1 MSRRLARRTRGE
13 RGQVVVLAALMIP
26 VFLLLGALVVDAGN
40 WYAHKRSL
48 QNRADAGALAAGLE
62 YIKNNN
68 LRNCVSAPGTTGTTI
83 SNVAKAYAGTSDT
96 SVGTTYNKN
105 VNNQSNVT
113 VAVNATNPTA
123 LDWTDGG
130 SPCADHSADA
140 WSSAGLWTDVKVR
153 EGNVGTLFGSFGISL
168 PQIAAQARVKVEP
181 IIGVGSNGL
190 PFIAE
195 TGDQIE
201 CVWAQF
207 VRARDGSTTAGFT
220 VTPSNPILL
229 TETSNH
235 TWTGNVTNVQF
246 NNADDDVAIRY
257 WGGSKNGSAPCDFA
271 NGPKKPLPHKLS
283 QDDQPVQIDW
293 LNVYDTGAAPGN
305 QAPPKLRRFSLNA
318 AGTCGGPGYLYT
330 ASTSPSAT
338 CLVGFTAE
346 VDTGANGVQGQITVQ
361 PVGTAV
367 SPVTV
372 SYDTSGGSP
381 ATVSGTITVLPNHT
395 ASGSNIQN
403 YDQVGPT
410 YLKVS
415 WRQTTGTIG
424 SGGQANCA
432 AGGTNCRGTFQGET
446 VSGVSDDIQQQFYTS
461 DPLASVPLVATSVT
475 PVAGRSFPA
484 LGSTGSFTITFQ
496 HTAVD
501 KNHVVLIRDS
511 GSFGPGTGNRTRSIY
526 CGNSPGQGAAAL
538 TNAIKDGCAKDLAQN
553 TRQDSCSPAPLP
565 SGNPWDCVQMEQGQK
580 TAVSAGLEDRFQCTT
595 NNWPNPPEGDQR
607 YAYIILTGFGRTAS
621 VANND
626 WLPIEG
632 LLRVYVTGWDESGHG
647 GGPANCSQN
656 DDPPRGYDSQGA
668 QLWGHLVEPIT
679 LDPAVIVGDGQCD
692 LTNDNIQ
699 CSPRL
704 VR

>member
-1 MSRRLARRTRGE
+1 MIRRLARQARGDN
-13 RGQVVVLAALMIP
+13 GQVIVIAALMIP

-62 YIKNNN
+62 YTKNNN
-68 LRNCVSAPGTTGTTI
+68 LRNCISNPGGTGTTL
-83 SNVAKAYAGTSDT
+83 SNLAKAYAGTNDV

-113 VAVNATNPTA
+113 VAINATNPTA

-130 SPCADHSADA
+130 SPCAPHAADG

-168 PQIAAQARVKVEP
+168 PQIAAQARVKVQP
-181 IIGVGSNGL
+181 IIGVGTNGL

-207 VRARDGSTTAGFT
+207 VRARDGGTTGFT

-229 TETSNH
+229 TEGTNH
-235 TWTGNVTNVQF
+235 TWTGNVTNVVF
-246 NNADDDVAIRY
+246 TNAHDDVAVRY

-271 NGPKKPLPHKLS
+271 NGPKKPLPHELG
-283 QDDQPVQIDW
+283 QDNLPVQIDW
-293 LNVYDTGAAPGN
+293 LNVYDTGAQPGN
-305 QAPPKLRRFSLNA
+305 QQAPKLRRFSLSAN
-318 AGTCGGPGYLYT
+318 TCGGPGYLYT
-330 ASTSPSAT
+330 TDTSAGAT
-338 CLVGFTAE
+338 CRVDFTAE
-346 VDTGANGVQGQITVQ
+346 VDTGVNNVRGEITAQ

-367 SPVTV
+367 SPVTIP
-372 SYDTSGGSP
+372 YDTTGAGSNL
-381 ATVSGTITVLPNHT
+381 ATVSGTIIVFPNHT

-415 WRQTTGTIG
+415 WRQVTGQVG
-424 SGGQANCA
+424 STNCA
-432 AGGTNCRGTFQGET
+432 TGNCSGTFEGET

-475 PVAGRSFPA
+475 PAAGRSFPA
-484 LGSTGSFTITFQ
+484 LGSTGPFSVTFQ

-501 KNHVVLIRDS
+501 KDHVVLIRDS

-526 CGNSPGQGAAAL
+526 CGNSPGQGAQAL
-538 TNAIKDGCAKDLAQN
+538 ENAIKDGCAKDLALN
-553 TRQDSCSPAPLP
+553 ARQDSCSPAPL
-565 SGNPWDCVQMEQGQK
+565 SSANPWDCVQLEQGQK
-580 TAVSAGLEDRFQCTT
+580 TSVSKGAEDRFQCTP
-595 NNWPNPPEGDQR
+595 NNWPNPPETDQR
-607 YAYIILTGFGRTAS
+607 YAYIILTGFGRTGGA
-621 VANND
+621 ANGD

-632 LLRVYVTGWDESGHG
+632 LLRVYVTGWDRSGGG
-647 GGPANCSQN
+647 GGPANCSYN
-656 DDPPRGYDSQGA
+656 DDPPRGYDTQGA
-668 QLWGHLVEPIT
+668 QIWGHLVEPIT
-679 LDPAVIVGDGQCD
+679 IDPAVIVGDGECD

>member
-1 MSRRLARRTRGE
+1 MIRRLARQARGDN
-13 RGQVVVLAALMIP
+13 GQVIVIAALMIP

-62 YIKNNN
+62 YTKNNN
-68 LRNCVSAPGTTGTTI
+68 LRNCISNPGGTGTTL
-83 SNVAKAYAGTSDT
+83 SNLAKAYAGTNDV

-113 VAVNATNPTA
+113 VAINATNPTA

-130 SPCADHSADA
+130 SPCAPHAADG

-168 PQIAAQARVKVEP
+168 PQIAAQARVKVQP
-181 IIGVGSNGL
+181 IIGVGTNGL

-207 VRARDGSTTAGFT
+207 VRARDGGTTGFT

-229 TETSNH
+229 TEGTNH
-235 TWTGNVTNVQF
+235 TWTGNVTNVVF
-246 NNADDDVAIRY
+246 TNAHDDVAVRY

-271 NGPKKPLPHKLS
+271 NGPKKPLPHELG
-283 QDDQPVQIDW
+283 QDNLPVQIDW
-293 LNVYDTGAAPGN
+293 LNVYDTGAQPGN
-305 QAPPKLRRFSLNA
+305 QQAPKLRRFSLSAN
-318 AGTCGGPGYLYT
+318 TCGGPGYLYT
-330 ASTSPSAT
+330 TDTSAGAT
-338 CLVGFTAE
+338 CRVDFTAE
-346 VDTGANGVQGQITVQ
+346 VDTGVNNVRGEITAQ

-367 SPVTV
+367 SPVTIP
-372 SYDTSGGSP
+372 YDTTGAGSNL
-381 ATVSGTITVLPNHT
+381 ATGSGTIIVFPNHT

-415 WRQTTGTIG
+415 WRQVTGQVG
-424 SGGQANCA
+424 STNCA
-432 AGGTNCRGTFQGET
+432 TGNCSGTFEGET

-475 PVAGRSFPA
+475 PAAGRSFPA
-484 LGSTGSFTITFQ
+484 LGSTGPFSVTFQ

-501 KNHVVLIRDS
+501 KDHVVLIRDS

-526 CGNSPGQGAAAL
+526 CGNSPGQGAQAL
-538 TNAIKDGCAKDLAQN
+538 ENAIKDGCAKDLALN
-553 TRQDSCSPAPLP
+553 ARQDSCSPAPL
-565 SGNPWDCVQMEQGQK
+565 SSANPWDCVQLEQGQK
-580 TAVSAGLEDRFQCTT
+580 TSVSKGAEDRFQCTP
-595 NNWPNPPEGDQR
+595 NNWPNPPETDQR
-607 YAYIILTGFGRTAS
+607 YAYIILTGFGRTGGA
-621 VANND
+621 ANGD

-632 LLRVYVTGWDESGHG
+632 LLRVYVTGWDRSGGG
-647 GGPANCSQN
+647 GGPANCSYN
-656 DDPPRGYDSQGA
+656 DDPPRGYDTQGA
-668 QLWGHLVEPIT
+668 QIWGHLVEPIT
-679 LDPAVIVGDGQCD
+679 IDPAVIVGDGECD